1 MASFKWICSV
11 SISRHIYKGD
21 LTMAITSASGGF
33 TGTNWSP
40 IIYSKQAQIALRKS
54 AVTNAITNNSYFG
67 EIANQGD
74 VVRIQKEPDVTVNAL
89 ERHTGISVEKLANE
103 DFSLTI
109 DQANYFAFKMDDI
122 EDQFANVDYV
132 SLAADRAAY
141 KMADAMDADV
151 LSYLSGYSTA
161 GAAITTTSGDA
172 QHDTAGNLTGEWLT
186 ANHLDATNFSS
197 LTISSSATAGDSI
210 PLAPRLP
217 GATALSATTVS
228 PLSVVAR
235 MARQM
240 DTANVDARG
249 RWMVVDPVF
258 IEMLKDEDSRL
269 LNADFGGSGL
279 QNGLVLNNLHGFR
292 VYVSNNL
299 PAKGTGA
306 GTSGTT
312 AQNDNYGVIV
322 AGQEEAVASAEQ
334 INKVENYRDPDS
346 FADIV
351 RGMHLYG
358 RKILRPE
365 ALVSAVYNA
374 A

>member
-1 MASFKWICSV
+1 
-11 SISRHIYKGD
+11 
-21 LTMAITSASGGF
+21 MAITSASGGF
-33 TGTNWSP
+33 DGNFSP
-40 IIYSKQAQIALRKS
+40 IIYSKQAQIALRKT

-67 EIANQGD
+67 DIANQGD
-74 VVRIQKEPDVTVNAL
+74 TVRIQKEPDVTVNAL
-89 ERHTGISVEKLANE
+89 QRHTAISVEKLDDS

-109 DQANYFAFKMDDI
+109 DKANYFAFKMDDI
-122 EDQFANVDYV
+122 EEQFSNVDFT

-141 KMADAMDADV
+141 KMADSMDADV
-151 LSYLSGYSTA
+151 MSYLSGHTTA
-161 GAAITTTSGDA
+161 GEFITTTSGDA
-172 QHDTAGNLTGEWLT
+172 QGASGLTGELFT
-186 ANHLDATNFSS
+186 ANHLDATIFGN
-197 LTISSSATAGDSI
+197 LTISGTATAGDSV

-228 PLSVVAR
+228 PLTVLAR
-235 MARQM
+235 MARKM
-240 DTANVDARG
+240 DTANVDSRG
-249 RWMVVDPVF
+249 RWVVLDPVF
-258 IEMLKDEDSRL
+258 VEMLKDEDSRM
-269 LNADFGGSGL
+269 LNGDFGGSGL
-279 QNGLVLNNLHGFR
+279 QNGLVMNNIHGFR

-322 AGQEEAVASAEQ
+322 AGQEDAVASAEQ

-358 RKILRPE
+358 RKVLRPE
-365 ALVSAVYNA
+365 ALITTRYNA

>member
-1 MASFKWICSV
+1 
-11 SISRHIYKGD
+11 
-21 LTMAITSASGGF
+21 MAITSASGGF
-33 TGTNWSP
+33 DGNFSP
-40 IIYSKQAQIALRKS
+40 IIYSKQAQIALRK
-54 AVTNAITNNSYFG
+54 AAITNAITNNSYFG
-67 EIANQGD
+67 DIANQGD
-74 VVRIQKEPDVTVNAL
+74 TVRIQKEPDVTVNAL
-89 ERHTGISVEKLANE
+89 QRHTGISVEKLDDS

-109 DQANYFAFKMDDI
+109 DKANYFAFKMDDI
-122 EDQFANVDYV
+122 EEQFSNVDFT

-151 LSYLSGYSTA
+151 LSYMSGHTTA
-161 GAAITTTSGDA
+161 GAYITSTSGDA
-172 QHDTAGNLTGEWLT
+172 QHATAGSLTGELFT
-186 ANHLDATNFSS
+186 ANHLDATDFGS
-197 LTISSSATAGDSI
+197 LGSDDSASTAYATGDSI

-217 GATALSATTVS
+217 GATALSSATVS
-228 PLSVVAR
+228 PLTVLAR

-240 DTANVDARG
+240 DTANVDSRG
-249 RWMVVDPVF
+249 RYVILDPVF
-258 IEMLKDEDSRL
+258 IEMLKDEDSRVM
-269 LNADFGGSGL
+269 NADFGGTGL
-279 QNGLVLNNLHGFR
+279 LNGLVLNNLHGFR

-306 GTSGTT
+306 GASGAL
-312 AQNDNYGVIV
+312 AQDVNFGVV
-322 AGQEEAVASAEQ
+322 LAGQDDAVASAEQ

-365 ALVSAVYNA
+365 GLVTAHYNA

>member
-1 MASFKWICSV
+1 
-11 SISRHIYKGD
+11 
-21 LTMAITSASGGF
+21 MAIGTAGGGF
-33 TGTNWSP
+33 DGNFSP
-40 IIYSKQAQIALRKS
+40 IIYSKQAQIALRRA

-74 VVRIQKEPDVTVNAL
+74 TVRIQKEPDVTVNAL
-89 ERHTGISVEKLANE
+89 QRHTGISVEKLDDS

-122 EDQFANVDYV
+122 EEQFSNVDFT

-141 KMADAMDADV
+141 KMADAMDTDV
-151 LSYLSGYSTA
+151 LSYLSGHTTA
-161 GAAITTTSGDA
+161 GAFITTSAGDK
-172 QHDTAGNLTGEWLT
+172 QTTETATGEYIT
-186 ANHLDATNFSS
+186 ANHLDATDFGN
-197 LTISSSATAGDSI
+197 LTISGTATAGDSV

-228 PLSVVAR
+228 PLTVLAR
-235 MARQM
+235 MARKM
-240 DTANVDARG
+240 DQANVESRG
-249 RWMVVDPVF
+249 RWVVLDPVF
-258 IEMLKDEDSRL
+258 IEMLKDEDSRM
-269 LNADFGGSGL
+269 LNGDFGGAGL
-279 QNGLVLNNLHGFR
+279 QNGLVLNNIHGFR
-292 VYVSNNL
+292 VYQSNAL
-299 PAKGTGA
+299 PAAGTGA

-312 AQNDNYGVIV
+312 AQSTNYGVIV
-322 AGQEEAVASAEQ
+322 AGQDDAVASAEQ

-365 ALVSAVYNA
+365 ALLTARYNA

>member
-1 MASFKWICSV
+1 
-11 SISRHIYKGD
+11 
-21 LTMAITSASGGF
+21 MAITSASGGF
-33 TGTNWSP
+33 TGNWSP
-40 IIYSKQAQIALRKS
+40 IIYSKQAQIALRKA

-89 ERHTGISVEKLANE
+89 QRHTAISVEKLADE

-109 DQANYFAFKMDDI
+109 DKANYFAFKMDDI

-132 SLAADRAAY
+132 ALAADRAAY

-151 LSYLSGYSTA
+151 LSYLSGYTTA

-172 QHDTAGNLTGEWLT
+172 QHPTAGNLTGEWLT
-186 ANHLDATNFSS
+186 ANHLDASDFGNLSGAAS
-197 LTISSSATAGDSI
+197 GNVI

-217 GATALSATTVS
+217 GATALSTSTVS
-228 PLSVVAR
+228 PLTVVAR

-240 DTANVDARG
+240 DVANVDSRG
-249 RWMVVDPVF
+249 RWLVVDPVF
-258 IEMLKDEDSRL
+258 VEMLKDEDSRM

-279 QNGLVLNNLHGFR
+279 MNGLVLNNLHGFR

-299 PAKGTGA
+299 PAEGTGA
-306 GTSGTT
+306 GTSGATLRS
-312 AQNDNYGVIV
+312 DNYGVIV
-322 AGQEEAVASAEQ
+322 AGQDEAVASAEQ

-351 RGMHLYG
+351 RGMHL
-358 RKILRPE
+358 
-365 ALVSAVYNA
+365 
-374 A
+374 

>member
-1 MASFKWICSV
+1 
-11 SISRHIYKGD
+11 
-21 LTMAITSASGGF
+21 MAIGTAGGGF
-33 TGTNWSP
+33 DGNFSP
-40 IIYSKQAQIALRKS
+40 IIYSKQAQIALRRS

-67 EIANQGD
+67 DIANQGD
-74 VVRIQKEPDVTVNAL
+74 TVRIQKEPDVTVNAL
-89 ERHTGISVEKLANE
+89 QRHTGISVEKLDDS

-109 DQANYFAFKMDDI
+109 DKANYFAFKMDDI
-122 EDQFANVDYV
+122 EEQFANVDFT

-141 KMADAMDADV
+141 KMADAMDTDV
-151 LSYLSGYSTA
+151 LSYLSGHTTA
-161 GAAITTTSGDA
+161 GAFIATSSGDA
-172 QHDTAGNLTGEWLT
+172 QHGTALNDAAVEGEYLS
-186 ANHLDATNFSS
+186 ANHLDATDFSN
-197 LTISSSATAGDSI
+197 LTISGSATAGDSV

-228 PLSVVAR
+228 PLTVLAR
-235 MARQM
+235 MARKM
-240 DTANVDARG
+240 DVANVESRG
-249 RWMVVDPVF
+249 RWVVLDAVF
-258 IEMLKDEDSRL
+258 IEMLKDEDSRM
-269 LNADFGGSGL
+269 LNADFGGAGL
-279 QNGLVLNNLHGFR
+279 QNGLVLNNIHGFR
-292 VYVSNNL
+292 VYQSNAL

-312 AQNDNYGVIV
+312 AQDANYGVIV
-322 AGQEEAVASAEQ
+322 AGQDDAVASAEQ

-365 ALVSAVYNA
+365 ALITARYNA

>member
-1 MASFKWICSV
+1 
-11 SISRHIYKGD
+11 
-21 LTMAITSASGGF
+21 MAIGTAGGGF
-33 TGTNWSP
+33 DGNFSP
-40 IIYSKQAQIALRKS
+40 IIYSKQAQIALRRS

-74 VVRIQKEPDVTVNAL
+74 TVRIQKEPDVTVNAL
-89 ERHTGISVEKLANE
+89 QRHTGISVEKLDDS

-109 DQANYFAFKMDDI
+109 DKANYFAFKMDDI
-122 EDQFANVDYV
+122 EEQFSNVDFT

-141 KMADAMDADV
+141 KMADAMDTDV
-151 LSYLSGYSTA
+151 LSYLSGHTTA
-161 GAAITTTSGDA
+161 GAYITGTSGDA
-172 QHDTAGNLTGEWLT
+172 QHPTAGNLTGELLT
-186 ANHLDATNFSS
+186 ANHLDATDFGN
-197 LTISSSATAGDSI
+197 LTISGSASAGDSV

-228 PLSVVAR
+228 PLTVLAR
-235 MARQM
+235 MARKM
-240 DTANVDARG
+240 DTQNVDARG
-249 RWMVVDPVF
+249 RWVVLDPVF
-258 IEMLKDEDSRL
+258 VEMLKDEDSRM
-269 LNADFGGSGL
+269 LNGDFGGSGL
-279 QNGLVLNNLHGFR
+279 QNGLVLNNIHGFR
-292 VYVSNNL
+292 VYVSNAL
-299 PAKGTGA
+299 PAAGTGA

-312 AQNDNYGVIV
+312 AQSTNYGVIV
-322 AGQEEAVASAEQ
+322 AGQDDAVASAEQ

-365 ALVSAVYNA
+365 ALLTARYNA

>member
-1 MASFKWICSV
+1 
-11 SISRHIYKGD
+11 
-21 LTMAITSASGGF
+21 MAIGTAGGGF
-33 TGTNWSP
+33 DGNFSP
-40 IIYSKQAQIALRKS
+40 IIYSKQAQIALRRA

-74 VVRIQKEPDVTVNAL
+74 TVRIQKEPDVTVNAL
-89 ERHTGISVEKLANE
+89 QRHTGISVEKLDDS

-109 DQANYFAFKMDDI
+109 DKANYFAFKMDDI
-122 EDQFANVDYV
+122 EEQFANVDFT

-151 LSYLSGYSTA
+151 LSYLSGHTSA
-161 GAAITTTSGDA
+161 GAFITGTSGDA
-172 QHDTAGNLTGEWLT
+172 QHPTAGNLTGELLT
-186 ANHLDATNFSS
+186 ANHLDATDFGN
-197 LTISSSATAGDSI
+197 LTISGTATAGDSV

-228 PLSVVAR
+228 PLTVLAR
-235 MARQM
+235 MARKM

-249 RWMVVDPVF
+249 RWVVLDPVF
-258 IEMLKDEDSRL
+258 VEMLKDEDSRM
-269 LNADFGGSGL
+269 LNGDFGGSGL
-279 QNGLVLNNLHGFR
+279 QNGLVLNNIHGFR
-292 VYVSNNL
+292 VYVSNAL
-299 PAKGTGA
+299 PAAGTGA

-312 AQNDNYGVIV
+312 AQSTNYGVVV
-322 AGQEEAVASAEQ
+322 AGQDDAVASAEQ

-365 ALVSAVYNA
+365 ALITARYNA

>member
-1 MASFKWICSV
+1 
-11 SISRHIYKGD
+11 
-21 LTMAITSASGGF
+21 MAIGTAGGGF
-33 TGTNWSP
+33 DGNFSP
-40 IIYSKQAQIALRKS
+40 IIYSKQAQIALRRA

-74 VVRIQKEPDVTVNAL
+74 TVRIQKEPDVTVNAL
-89 ERHTGISVEKLANE
+89 QRHTGISVEKLDDS

-109 DQANYFAFKMDDI
+109 DKANYFAFKMDDI
-122 EDQFANVDYV
+122 EEQFSNVDFT

-151 LSYLSGYSTA
+151 LSYLSGHTTA
-161 GAAITTTSGDA
+161 GAFITGTSGDA
-172 QHDTAGNLTGEWLT
+172 QHPTAGNLTGELLT
-186 ANHLDATNFSS
+186 ANHLDATDFGNLTSS
-197 LTISSSATAGDSI
+197 ATATAGDSV

-228 PLSVVAR
+228 PLTVLAR
-235 MARQM
+235 MARKM
-240 DTANVDARG
+240 DTQNVDARG
-249 RWMVVDPVF
+249 RWVVLDPVF
-258 IEMLKDEDSRL
+258 VEMLKDEDSRM
-269 LNADFGGSGL
+269 LNGDFGGSGL
-279 QNGLVLNNLHGFR
+279 QNGLVLNNIHGFR
-292 VYVSNNL
+292 VYVSNAL
-299 PAKGTGA
+299 PANGTGA
-306 GTSGTT
+306 GTSGTG
-312 AQNDNYGVIV
+312 AQDANYGVVV
-322 AGQEEAVASAEQ
+322 AGQDDAVASAEQ

-365 ALVSAVYNA
+365 ALITARDNA

>member
-1 MASFKWICSV
+1 
-11 SISRHIYKGD
+11 
-21 LTMAITSASGGF
+21 MAIGTAGGGF
-33 TGTNWSP
+33 DGNFSP
-40 IIYSKQAQIALRKS
+40 IIYSKQAQIALRRA

-74 VVRIQKEPDVTVNAL
+74 TVRIQKEPDVTVNAL
-89 ERHTGISVEKLANE
+89 QRHTGISVEKLDDS

-109 DQANYFAFKMDDI
+109 DKANYFAFKMDDI
-122 EDQFANVDYV
+122 EEQFANVDFT

-141 KMADAMDADV
+141 KMADAMDTDV
-151 LSYLSGYSTA
+151 LSYLSGHTTA
-161 GAAITTTSGDA
+161 GAFITTSAGDK
-172 QHDTAGNLTGEWLT
+172 QTTETATGEYIT
-186 ANHLDATNFSS
+186 ANHLDATDFGN
-197 LTISSSATAGDSI
+197 LTISGSATAGDSV

-228 PLSVVAR
+228 PLTVLAR
-235 MARQM
+235 MARKM
-240 DTANVDARG
+240 DQANVESRG
-249 RWMVVDPVF
+249 RWVVLDPVF
-258 IEMLKDEDSRL
+258 IEMLKDEDSRM
-269 LNADFGGSGL
+269 LNGDFGGAGL
-279 QNGLVLNNLHGFR
+279 QNGLVLNNIHGFR
-292 VYVSNNL
+292 VYQSNAL
-299 PAKGTGA
+299 PAAGTGA

-312 AQNDNYGVIV
+312 AQSTNYGVIV
-322 AGQEEAVASAEQ
+322 AGQDDAVASAEQ

-365 ALVSAVYNA
+365 ALLTVRYNA

>member
-1 MASFKWICSV
+1 
-11 SISRHIYKGD
+11 
-21 LTMAITSASGGF
+21 MAIGTAGGGF
-33 TGTNWSP
+33 NGNFSP
-40 IIYSKQAQIALRKS
+40 IIYSKQAQIALRKA

-74 VVRIQKEPDVTVNAL
+74 TVRIQKEPDVTVNAL
-89 ERHTGISVEKLANE
+89 QRHTGITVEKL
-103 DFSLTI
+103 DDSDCSLTI

-122 EDQFANVDYV
+122 EEQFSNVDFT

-151 LSYLSGYSTA
+151 LQYLSGHTTA
-161 GAAITTTSGDA
+161 GAHITASSGDK
-172 QHDTAGNLTGEWLT
+172 QTALTATGEYIA
-186 ANHLDATNFSS
+186 ANHLDATDFSS
-197 LTISSSATAGDSI
+197 LTISGSATAGDSV

-228 PLSVVAR
+228 PLTVIAR
-235 MARQM
+235 MARKM
-240 DTANVDARG
+240 DTASVDSRG
-249 RWMVVDPVF
+249 RWICVDPVF
-258 IEMLKDEDSRL
+258 VEMLKDEDSRV

-279 QNGLVLNNLHGFR
+279 MNGLVLNNLHGFR
-292 VYVSNNL
+292 VYVSTNL

-312 AQNDNYGVIV
+312 AQDANYGVIV
-322 AGQEEAVASAEQ
+322 AGQEDAVASAEQ

-365 ALVSAVYNA
+365 ALLTVRYNA

>member
-1 MASFKWICSV
+1 
-11 SISRHIYKGD
+11 
-21 LTMAITSASGGF
+21 MAITSASGGF
-33 TGTNWSP
+33 DGNFSP
-40 IIYSKQAQIALRKS
+40 IIYSKQAQIALRKT
-54 AVTNAITNNSYFG
+54 AITNAITNNSYFG

-74 VVRIQKEPDVTVNAL
+74 TVRIQKEPDVTVNAL
-89 ERHTGISVEKLANE
+89 QRHTGITVEKLDDS

-109 DQANYFAFKMDDI
+109 DKANYFAFKMDDI
-122 EDQFANVDYV
+122 EEQFSNVDFT

-151 LSYLSGYSTA
+151 LSYLSGHTTA
-161 GAAITTTSGDA
+161 GAFITTTSGDA
-172 QHDTAGNLTGEWLT
+172 QHPTAGNLTGELLT
-186 ANHLDATNFSS
+186 ANHLDATDFGN
-197 LTISSSATAGDSI
+197 LTIAATATAGDSV

-228 PLSVVAR
+228 PLTVVAR
-235 MARQM
+235 MARKM
-240 DTANVDARG
+240 DTANIDSRG
-249 RWMVVDPVF
+249 RWVCVDPVF
-258 IEMLKDEDSRL
+258 VEMLKDEDSRV

-279 QNGLVLNNLHGFR
+279 MNGLVLNNLHGFR

-312 AQNDNYGVIV
+312 AQDANYGVIV
-322 AGQEEAVASAEQ
+322 AGQDDAVASAEQ

-365 ALVSAVYNA
+365 ALLTVRYNA

>member
-1 MASFKWICSV
+1 
-11 SISRHIYKGD
+11 
-21 LTMAITSASGGF
+21 MAITSASGGF
-33 TGTNWSP
+33 NGNFSP
-40 IIYSKQAQIALRKS
+40 IIYSKQAQIALRRS

-74 VVRIQKEPDVTVNAL
+74 TVRIQKEPDVTVNAL
-89 ERHTGISVEKLANE
+89 QRHTNISVEKLDDS

-109 DQANYFAFKMDDI
+109 DKANYFAFKMDDI
-122 EDQFANVDYV
+122 EEQFANVDFV
-132 SLAADRAAY
+132 RLASDRAAF
-141 KMADAMDADV
+141 KMADTMDAEV
-151 LSYLSGYSTA
+151 LSYMSGFTSA
-161 GAAITTTSGDA
+161 GALITSTSGDA
-172 QHDTAGNLTGEWLT
+172 QHPTAGELDGEFLKV
-186 ANHLDATNFSS
+186 NHLDATDFGQ
-197 LTISSSATAGDSI
+197 LGSADSASTAYATGDSI

-217 GATALSATTVS
+217 GATALSSATVS
-228 PLSVVAR
+228 PLTVVAR

-249 RWMVVDPVF
+249 RWLVVDPVF
-258 IEMLKDEDSRL
+258 VEMLKDEDSRV

-279 QNGLVLNNLHGFR
+279 MNGLVLNNLHGFR

-312 AQNDNYGVIV
+312 AQDANYGVVV
-322 AGQEEAVASAEQ
+322 AGQDDAVASAEQ

-365 ALVSAVYNA
+365 ALLTVRYNA

>member
-1 MASFKWICSV
+1 
-11 SISRHIYKGD
+11 
-21 LTMAITSASGGF
+21 MAIGTAGGGF
-33 TGTNWSP
+33 DGNFSP
-40 IIYSKQAQIALRKS
+40 IIYSKQAQIALRRA

-74 VVRIQKEPDVTVNAL
+74 TVRIQKEPDVTVNAL
-89 ERHTGISVEKLANE
+89 QRHTGISVEKLDDS

-109 DQANYFAFKMDDI
+109 DKANYFAFKMDDI
-122 EDQFANVDYV
+122 EEQFANVDFT

-141 KMADAMDADV
+141 KMADAMDSDV
-151 LSYLSGYSTA
+151 LSYLSGHTTA
-161 GAAITTTSGDA
+161 GAYITTTSGDA
-172 QHDTAGNLTGEWLT
+172 QHPTAGNLTGELLT
-186 ANHLDATNFSS
+186 ANHLDATDFGN
-197 LTISSSATAGDSI
+197 LTISGSASAGDSV

-228 PLSVVAR
+228 PLTVLAR
-235 MARQM
+235 MARKM
-240 DTANVDARG
+240 DTQNVDARG
-249 RWMVVDPVF
+249 RWVVLDPVF
-258 IEMLKDEDSRL
+258 VEMLKDEDSRM
-269 LNADFGGSGL
+269 LNGDFGGAGL
-279 QNGLVLNNLHGFR
+279 QNGLVLNNIHGFR
-292 VYVSNNL
+292 VYVSNTL

-312 AQNDNYGVIV
+312 AQDDNYGVIV
-322 AGQEEAVASAEQ
+322 AGQDDAVASAEQ

-365 ALVSAVYNA
+365 ALLTARYNA